1 MRCGRCRNG
10 SGNGSGMAED
20 QCVRALRRM
29 RAGERW
35 IQERVGERRYGFLAV
50 TGEMGAVSG

>member
-1 MRCGRCRNG
+1 
-10 SGNGSGMAED
+10 MAED